1 MELARM
7 TEIFDRTEEVGL
19 LRTRLTARKSALVHG
34 QSGVGKTL
42 LLVHVLPDFQQ
53 VLYCPSTHS
62 SLVVFR
68 RLAELLVAKKDP
80 ALDRICKGRTDRLR
94 SKSSVSLK
102 GIVAD
107 ALRAGKYMLVLDHL
121 NRPSQSFAAMVR
133 EILYVCPVIA
143 VARSV
148 HMEDAGF
155 VSPLLSDR
163 SERIPIRN
171 FGPERAAAFAGRV
184 VSEKKLAAANLKSVL
199 ANIVESSE
207 GNPGAI
213 VRMVEMAGQPKYRS
227 EDHIK
232 WSPLYIDFKMEWV
245 TANAS

>member
-1 MELARM
+1 
-7 TEIFDRTEEVGL
+7 
-19 LRTRLTARKSALVHG
+19 
-34 QSGVGKTL
+34 
-42 LLVHVLPDFQQ
+42 
-53 VLYCPSTHS
+53 
-62 SLVVFR
+62 
-68 RLAELLVAKKDP
+68 
-80 ALDRICKGRTDRLR
+80 
-94 SKSSVSLK
+94 
-102 GIVAD
+102 
-107 ALRAGKYMLVLDHL
+107 
-121 NRPSQSFAAMVR
+121 
-133 EILYVCPVIA
+133 
-143 VARSV
+143 
-148 HMEDAGF
+148 
-155 VSPLLSDR
+155 LLSDR